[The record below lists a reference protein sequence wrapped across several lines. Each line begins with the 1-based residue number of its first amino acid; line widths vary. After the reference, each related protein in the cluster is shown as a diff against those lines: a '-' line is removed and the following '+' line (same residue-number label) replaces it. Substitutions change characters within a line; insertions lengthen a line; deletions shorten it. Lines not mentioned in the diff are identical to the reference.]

1 MKGRRVPD
9 WETFTEER
17 EGAVTVVTINR
28 PDRMNAIN
36 SRMMAEFEEFWPA
49 FDADPAQ
56 RVAVVTATGDRAFCV
71 GADVKALAEAGELG
85 EAQRN
90 PDVTVSNRL
99 TPLQNRI
106 SKPTICAV
114 NGVCAGG
121 GLHFVVDCDVAI
133 AAEEATFLDPH
144 VNVGQV
150 SALESVMLARR
161 MPLGA
166 VLRMVLAGR
175 HERLDASRAYELGLV
190 TEVVPRHR
198 LREAALELAQK
209 FATGSPA
216 AVAASRKAV
225 WDSYEY
231 PLDEALQHGW
241 DLLRAHWDHPD
252 FQEGPRAFA
261 EKREPEWTS

>member
-1 MKGRRVPD
+1 MRD

-17 EGAVTVVTINR
+17 DGPVTIVTINR
-28 PDRMNAIN
+28 PERMNAIN
-36 SRMMAEFEEFWPA
+36 SEMMAEFEQFWPA
-49 FDADPAQ
+49 FDADPEQ

-71 GADVKALAEAGELG
+71 GADVKALAEAGELA
-85 EAQRN
+85 EAQQH

-144 VNVGQV
+144 VSVGQV
-150 SALESVMLARR
+150 SALESVMLVRR
-161 MPLGA
+161 IPLGA
-166 VLRMVLAGR
+166 ALRMVLAGR
-175 HERLDASRAYELGLV
+175 RERIDASRAYELGLV
-190 TEVVPRHR
+190 TEVVPRAR
-198 LREAALELAQK
+198 LRDAAIELAHK
-209 FATGSPA
+209 FASGSPA
-216 AVAASRKAV
+216 AIAASRRAV
-225 WDSYEY
+225 WDSFER
-231 PLDEALQHGW
+231 PLDDALQHGW

-261 EKREPEWTS
+261 KKRDPEWTS